1 MRRGRLIGLT
11 AAVSLVALIYG
22 GYVWWESRKHVATDD
37 AYVEGNIVVISAKV
51 AGHVASIHV
60 DDNRAVK
67 TGDLLLRIDP
77 RDYAAKRDQARAAVA
92 VAAASQQATRSETQ
106 LTRETTAAQVE
117 EARAALESARVAEQA
132 AQSAVVE
139 TRATLEAKH
148 AATAAM
154 TAEVTG
160 WQSTQRQTA
169 REKERMR
176 RLLEGGFVSQR
187 DFETAE
193 MTSATATATLEATQ
207 KRLNQAEKEAQQAEA
222 ALTSRILAVNQA
234 KQRINEA
241 RAALGRVESQRRQVI
256 VKEAEIE
263 RAVAALSQAQAD
275 LAFAE
280 LQLAHAEVRAPGDGV
295 VSKKSVEVG
304 QVVQMG
310 QPLLALVPLQDVWV
324 VANFKETQLS
334 RVRPGMPATVE
345 IDTFPG
351 QVFHGTVD
359 SLSAGTGSRFSLLP
373 PENATGNWVKVVQR
387 VPVKIRLDPREFGNP
402 HTLRAGMSAYV
413 VIRVR

>member
-11 AAVSLVALIYG
+11 AAVSLIALVYG

-77 RDYAAKRDQARAAVA
+77 RDYTAKRDQARAAAA
-92 VAAASQQATRSETQ
+92 VAAARQKATRAETA
-106 LTRETTAAQVE
+106 LSREPTAAQVE

-154 TAEVTG
+154 TADVTG
-160 WQSTQRQTA
+160 AQSTQRQTA

-176 RLLEGGFVSQR
+176 RLLEGGFVAQR
-187 DFETAE
+187 DFDQAE
-193 MTSATATATLEATQ
+193 MTAGTAAATLEATQ
-207 KRLNQAEKEAQQAEA
+207 RRLNQAEKEGQRAEA
-222 ALTSRILAVNQA
+222 ARPSRILAANQA

-256 VKEAEIE
+256 VKEAEIQ
-263 RAVAALSQAQAD
+263 RAIAALSQAQAD

-310 QPLLALVPLQDVWV
+310 QPLLALVPLRDVWV

-334 RVRPGMPATVE
+334 RVRPGMRATVE
-345 IDTFPG
+345 VDTFPG
-351 QVFHGTVD
+351 EVIHGTVD
-359 SLSAGTGSRFSLLP
+359 SLSAGTGARFSLLP

-387 VPVKIRLDPREFGNP
+387 VPVKIRLDPRELGNP

-413 VIRVR
+413 VIQVR

>member
-1 MRRGRLIGLT
+1 M
-11 AAVSLVALIYG
+11 AAG
-22 GYVWWESRKHVATDD
+22 
-37 AYVEGNIVVISAKV
+37 
-51 AGHVASIHV
+51 
-60 DDNRAVK
+60 
-67 TGDLLLRIDP
+67 
-77 RDYAAKRDQARAAVA
+77 
-92 VAAASQQATRSETQ
+92 
-106 LTRETTAAQVE
+106 
-117 EARAALESARVAEQA
+117 
-132 AQSAVVE
+132 
-139 TRATLEAKH
+139 
-148 AATAAM
+148 
-154 TAEVTG
+154 
-160 WQSTQRQTA
+160 
-169 REKERMR
+169 
-176 RLLEGGFVSQR
+176 
-187 DFETAE
+187 
-193 MTSATATATLEATQ
+193 TSAATLEATQ
-207 KRLNQAEKEAQQAEA
+207 RRLAMAEKETQQAEA
-222 ALTSRILAVNQA
+222 ALTSRILAVSQA

-241 RAALGRVESQRRQVI
+241 RAVLGRVESQRRQVI

-263 RAVAALSQAQAD
+263 RAAAALSQAQAD

-310 QPLLALVPLQDVWV
+310 QPLLAIVPLQDVWV

-351 QVFHGTVD
+351 EVFHGTVD

-387 VPVKIRLDPREFGNP
+387 IPVKIRLDPREIGAHN
-402 HTLRAGMSAYV
+402 TLRAGMSAYV

>member
-1 MRRGRLIGLT
+1 
-11 AAVSLVALIYG
+11 
-22 GYVWWESRKHVATDD
+22 
-37 AYVEGNIVVISAKV
+37 
-51 AGHVASIHV
+51 V

-117 EARAALESARVAEQA
+117 ESRATLESARVAEQA
-132 AQSAVVE
+132 AQSAVAE
-139 TRATLEAKH
+139 ARATLEAKH

-154 TAEVTG
+154 TAEVAG

-176 RLLEGGFVSQR
+176 RLLDGGFVSQR
-187 DFETAE
+187 DFDQAE
-193 MTSATATATLEATQ
+193 MAAATAAATLEATR
-207 KRLNQAEKEAQQAEA
+207 KRLSQAEREAQQAEA
-222 ALTSRILAVNQA
+222 ALTSRILAVSQA

-241 RAALGRVESQRRQVI
+241 RAALGRVESQRRQVT

-280 LQLAHAEVRAPGDGV
+280 LQLEHAEVRAPADGV

-334 RVRPGMPATVE
+334 RVRAGMPATVE

-387 VPVKIRLDPREFGNP
+387 IPVKIRLDPREFGNP
-402 HTLRAGMSAYV
+402 NTLRAGMSAYV
-413 VIRVR
+413 VIQVK